1 MRFIIKL
8 TKYILKRIIKIYVPD
23 FLFRQ
28 IPDEIIIEP
37 TNVCNLKCPVCP
49 TTYGMDRKLGF
60 MEFDLFK
67 NIIDDLYKYK
77 KKPIISMNFA
87 GEPML
92 NKEIYKFVDY
102 AHINGFKTF
111 ISTNVTAINEVN
123 SEKLIKAGLSSIHLC
138 VDGFSNQSHDT
149 YRIGSDFKQIKKNIE
164 TFLNAK
170 KKYGTKKLDVS
181 IQTLITSLSIKEKED
196 MIVWAKKIGADSIYF
211 KSLSMG
217 SHTTK
222 EIKDKWSFLLPED
235 DKYKRKQFNFDY
247 PICNIPRNQSVV
259 YWNGN
264 LGLCCIDYS
273 NDIKISNIKK
283 DGYVNTL
290 FSKDTI
296 EKRKKGFKKKYNL
309 CNDCSLGNADY
320 MGETY
325 KFNQI
330 NNETTYSST

>member
-1 MRFIIKL
+1 
-8 TKYILKRIIKIYVPD
+8 
-23 FLFRQ
+23 
-28 IPDEIIIEP
+28 
-37 TNVCNLKCPVCP
+37 
-49 TTYGMDRKLGF
+49 
-60 MEFDLFK
+60 
-67 NIIDDLYKYK
+67 
-77 KKPIISMNFA
+77 MNFA